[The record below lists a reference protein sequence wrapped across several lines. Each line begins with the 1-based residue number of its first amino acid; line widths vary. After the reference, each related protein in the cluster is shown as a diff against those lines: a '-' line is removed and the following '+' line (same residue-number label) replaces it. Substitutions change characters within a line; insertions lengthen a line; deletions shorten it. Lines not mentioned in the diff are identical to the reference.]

1 MTTDRLRNRLAKI
14 EASSSPQSYVVEML
28 PGEPALD
35 LELRVRARVR
45 ARGGPVVVAPATLPT
60 EEWEKLYS
68 PYHKCAVP
76 EERR

>member
-28 PGEPALD
+28 PGESALD
-35 LELRVRARVR
+35 LELRVRARGR
-45 ARGGPVVVAPATLPT
+45 PVVVVPATVPT

-68 PYHKCAVP
+68 PHRNAGLQ
-76 EERR
+76 